1 MTPCFNPDVH
11 LSQRFRIWSCHDTA
25 ATGSW
30 RHCNHE
36 ARSRI
41 KKNID
46 EYWLSVL
53 SHAFLKTIILPWND
67 YSCRTDQLNCARAVL
82 LYVNMT
88 CWTCHYHIPS
98 HCAAQHKSL
107 YIRYK
112 GFTLAHV
119 ANHTCSCMW
128 LGRVIALRSMDR
140 RAHGHWHWIF
150 IFYCY
155 VLVRAITFANQ
166 DALIHPIRA

>member
-1 MTPCFNPDVH
+1 MSIWVSDSESGPVMTQQPLVVEGIAIMKQDQG
-11 LSQRFRIWSCHDTA
+11 SRRILMNIGYLFCHTHSWKQSSCP
-25 ATGSW
+25 GM
-30 RHCNHE
+30 
-36 ARSRI
+36 I
-41 KKNID
+41 
-46 EYWLSVL
+46 
-53 SHAFLKTIILPWND
+53 
-67 YSCRTDQLNCARAVL
+67 SCRTDQLNCARAVL

-155 VLVRAITFANQ
+155 VLVPAITFANQ